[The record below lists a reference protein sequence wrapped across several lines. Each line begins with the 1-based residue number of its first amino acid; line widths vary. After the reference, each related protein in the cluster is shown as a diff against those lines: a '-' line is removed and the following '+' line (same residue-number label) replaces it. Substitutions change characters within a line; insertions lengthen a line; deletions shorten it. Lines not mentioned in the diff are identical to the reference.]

1 MNMNQN
7 TNIFAQ
13 RLKSVLSASGV
24 ERGELA
30 RHLGVSVPTVN
41 RWLNGISTPN
51 VYQFRA
57 IAHFFG
63 LPYEW
68 FTEDEGGI
76 PNVYDL
82 AVKLGLSPETVEAL
96 LELGELPTALW
107 CASDYM
113 AIGAMNALRL
123 LGLSVPG
130 DVSVMG
136 HDDLYFGLY
145 PNIGLTTLHTP
156 MAELG
161 QAAVQ
166 LAMDLI
172 EGSGQAQFRQVFQPS
187 LVVRGSTG
195 PVNGAPSHG

>member
-1 MNMNQN
+1 MNN
-7 TNIFAQ
+7 NIFDR
-13 RLKSVLSASGV
+13 RLKAILSASGV

-76 PNVYDL
+76 PNVDDL

-96 LELGELPTALW
+96 LDMVSEGGNEAALE
-107 CASDYM
+107 AVD
-113 AIGAMNALRL
+113 NALCAALAVIDGVFEDLDRYADGVIAKME
-123 LGLSVPG
+123 GLRNDKG
-130 DVSVMG
+130 
-136 HDDLYFGLY
+136 
-145 PNIGLTTLHTP
+145 
-156 MAELG
+156 
-161 QAAVQ
+161 
-166 LAMDLI
+166 
-172 EGSGQAQFRQVFQPS
+172 
-187 LVVRGSTG
+187 
-195 PVNGAPSHG
+195 

>member
-7 TNIFAQ
+7 NNIFDR
-13 RLKSVLSASGV
+13 RLKGLLAASGV

-76 PNVYDL
+76 PNVDDL

-96 LELGELPTALW
+96 LELAGSESGEVLTAVDDAV
-107 CASDYM
+107 CAVISTINAVYGDLL
-113 AIGAMNALRL
+113 AI
-123 LGLSVPG
+123 
-130 DVSVMG
+130 
-136 HDDLYFGLY
+136 
-145 PNIGLTTLHTP
+145 
-156 MAELG
+156 AEN
-161 QAAVQ
+161 
-166 LAMDLI
+166 
-172 EGSGQAQFRQVFQPS
+172 SG
-187 LVVRGSTG
+187 G
-195 PVNGAPSHG
+195 